1 MKKND
6 MGKSI
11 LVNFSNN
18 ISVEIGSLITTD
30 SFFEPIKITLYKSD
44 LLKGRKEDAVRWS
57 IVNW

>member
-44 LLKGRKEDAVRWS
+44 LLKGRKEDAVR
-57 IVNW
+57 